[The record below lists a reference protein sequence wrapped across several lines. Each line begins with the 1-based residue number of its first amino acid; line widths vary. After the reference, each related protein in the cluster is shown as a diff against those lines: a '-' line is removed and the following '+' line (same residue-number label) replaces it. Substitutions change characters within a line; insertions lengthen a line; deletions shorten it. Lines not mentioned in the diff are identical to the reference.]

1 MGHNHRRVLAASI
14 LSTGASCDHRPEP
27 SLLVA
32 NTQWKGAS
40 CGGTW
45 LAGECELF
53 LVWKC
58 LRAVIWCSL
67 LVREIIIF
75 N

>member
-1 MGHNHRRVLAASI
+1 MANI
-14 LSTGASCDHRPEP
+14 LWKAASCDT
-27 SLLVA
+27 S
-32 NTQWKGAS
+32 
-40 CGGTW
+40 
-45 LAGECELF
+45 LAGDVFRDLF
-53 LVWKC
+53 WVWKC